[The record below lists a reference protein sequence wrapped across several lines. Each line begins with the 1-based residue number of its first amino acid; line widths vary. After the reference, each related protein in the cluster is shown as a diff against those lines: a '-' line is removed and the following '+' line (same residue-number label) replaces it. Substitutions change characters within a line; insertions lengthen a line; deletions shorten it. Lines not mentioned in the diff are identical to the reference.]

1 MFSEI
6 CGHRRFCWALSGC
19 VNDGSWKLI
28 FGKGTSLLVESKIDS
43 EPSYYQLNDG
53 ETKACMAT
61 GFSKYDAVDKK
72 KSFNDSSTNPT
83 RIDGE
88 KYFDKVILKWNDGDC
103 DPAEGEG
110 AAHTTYLF
118 MILSYF
124 PLDEKLNFLS
134 LTVLGLRA
142 LFLKSVVFNVIM
154 TLYMWIS

>member
-1 MFSEI
+1 
-6 CGHRRFCWALSGC
+6 
-19 VNDGSWKLI
+19 
-28 FGKGTSLLVESKIDS
+28 
-43 EPSYYQLNDG
+43 
-53 ETKACMAT
+53 MAT

-103 DPAEGEG
+103 DPAEETSP
-110 AAHTTYLF
+110 AECTP
-118 MILSYF
+118 LSF
-124 PLDEKLNFLS
+124 VEKDEKLNFLS